1 MTPGHLSFF
10 SDEEMFHFDVTSIS
24 TCLLLISLKSSILI
38 SGLRPSTLLMILLEL
53 KSNHLFEISA
63 RTRIEYIRN

>member
-1 MTPGHLSFF
+1 M
-10 SDEEMFHFDVTSIS
+10 
-24 TCLLLISLKSSILI
+24 I

-63 RTRIEYIRN
+63 RTRIEYIP